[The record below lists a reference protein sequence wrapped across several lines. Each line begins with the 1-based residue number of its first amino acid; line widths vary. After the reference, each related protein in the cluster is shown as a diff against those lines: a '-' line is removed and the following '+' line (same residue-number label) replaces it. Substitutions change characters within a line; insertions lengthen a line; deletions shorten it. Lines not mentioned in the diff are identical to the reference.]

1 VPIERTGPTEPPRRE
16 QRRWPWRGRRWS
28 KWVTIGVAA
37 AGVALIAGSIVAAL
51 TFSGSTPNVPELNLV
66 VPTFSLQ
73 NLHPDG
79 PAISSASLRDSPA
92 VVLNFWGSWC
102 PPCRAEMPALE
113 AVHRALGDQVT
124 FVGIDEE
131 DTRPAALDFLH
142 HVGVTYPSGFDG
154 DGGVAQDAFHL
165 NGTPTTYFLSRG
177 KVLDFHPGGLTKSQL
192 LTYVHEF
199 FGVS

>member
-1 VPIERTGPTEPPRRE
+1 
-16 QRRWPWRGRRWS
+16 
-28 KWVTIGVAA
+28 
-37 AGVALIAGSIVAAL
+37 
-51 TFSGSTPNVPELNLV
+51 LNFA

-73 NLHPDG
+73 NLHPGG
-79 PAISSASLRDSPA
+79 PTISSASLRHSPA

-113 AVHRALGDQVT
+113 SVHHELGDRVT

-131 DTRPAALDFLH
+131 DTRPAALNFLH

-154 DGGVAQDAFHL
+154 DGGVGQRAFHID
-165 NGTPTTYFLSRG
+165 GTPITYFFSRG
-177 KVLDFHPGGLTKSQL
+177 KVLDFHPGELTKGQL